1 MNSIRKRMYISVT
14 TTILVVVI
22 MIGIVA
28 SYLCYNATFDSL
40 EQTMQEVAIK
50 SAEVVSKELDTY
62 KTIAVEVG
70 LISRLSAP
78 DITSEEKDKIF
89 DQRIQ
94 MHNLKRINIA
104 TKDGLVVSKKT
115 GASEVIKHLDYFE
128 ASINGDVFVT
138 DPLFDGETFEMY
150 YIVSAPLWKDGIYGS
165 SIEGIVILEIEGRVI
180 SDIASGVVV
189 GEKGFGSIIDDE
201 GYIIGH
207 PDYSKVLGLEN
218 AILKYEADGSGKD
231 LAMLEQDMLSGSTN
245 FGTYKNGREKNL
257 LSYAPIEGTSGWGML
272 VDAPQKEYMRSTY
285 ISIIITAALGL
296 LSIIIS
302 VIVVFRISDKIANPI
317 IACANRLKLLSE
329 GDLHTEVPKTKSKDE
344 TGVLL
349 NSLEITIN
357 EINDIINDISYHLGT
372 IGKGDLTRNVEK
384 EYVGDF
390 KPIEQSLVKILQ
402 SLNYIFTNIGEST
415 EQVASGAQQVAAGA
429 QVLTEGATEQASSIE
444 ELAATINEISER
456 TISNNENAQNGKKIS
471 EEASME
477 VQKGTEH
484 MNQMIAAMS
493 DISESSAQI
502 GRIIKAIED
511 IAFQTNILALN
522 AAVEAA
528 RAGSAG
534 KGFAVVAEEVRNLA
548 SKSAEAASDTTQLIE
563 NSMKTIKRGTD
574 IADVTLKAFNSI
586 VEKANIT
593 VSIVEG
599 IAEASQQQT
608 LSASQINSGIDQIS
622 SVVQTNSATA
632 EESAAASEE
641 LSSQAV
647 CLRDI
652 LSKITVKH
660 SSLSEAAA
668 DEYYE
673 TADEENETCGFGK
686 ADEFDEVNED
696 SKVFEDSEESEN
708 AGSN

>member
-1 MNSIRKRMYISVT
+1 MNSIRKKMYISVT
-14 TTILVVVI
+14 TIILAVVI
-22 MIGIVA
+22 MIGSVA
-28 SYLCYNATFDSL
+28 SYLCYNATFNSL
-40 EQTMQEVAIK
+40 EQTMQEVAKK
-50 SAEVVSKELDTY
+50 SAEVVSKELNTY
-62 KTIAVEVG
+62 KTIAEEVG
-70 LISRLSAP
+70 LISRLSAS

-89 DQRIQ
+89 EQRIQ
-94 MHNLKRINIA
+94 MHNLKRINTA
-104 TKDGLVVSKKT
+104 TKDGLVVSTKT
-115 GASEVIKHLDYFE
+115 GTSEVIKHLDYFE

-165 SIEGIVILEIEGRVI
+165 SIEGIVMLEIDGKVI

-207 PDYSKVLGLEN
+207 PDYSKVLGMEN
-218 AILKYEADGSGKD
+218 AILKYEADGSGED
-231 LAMLEQDMLSGSTN
+231 LAMLEQGMLSGSTN

-257 LSYAPIEGTSGWGML
+257 LSYAPIEGTEGWGML
-272 VDAPQKEYMRSTY
+272 VVTPQKEYMNSTY
-285 ISIIITAALGL
+285 FSIIVTVALAV
-296 LSIIIS
+296 LSIVIS
-302 VIVVFRISDKIANPI
+302 VVVVFKISDKITSPI

-372 IGKGDLTRNVEK
+372 IAGGDLTRHIEK
-384 EYVGDF
+384 NYVGDF
-390 KPIEQSLVKILQ
+390 EPIEQSLIKILQ
-402 SLNYIFTNIGEST
+402 SLNYIFKGIGEST

-429 QVLTEGATEQASSIE
+429 QVLTEGATEQAGSIE
-444 ELAATINEISER
+444 ELAATINEIYER
-456 TISNNENAQNGKKIS
+456 TIANNENAQNGKKIS

-477 VQKGTEH
+477 VQNGTEH
-484 MNQMIAAMS
+484 MNHMIEAMS

-548 SKSAEAASDTTQLIE
+548 SKSAEAAGDTTQLIE

-593 VSIVEG
+593 VSIVEE
-599 IAEASQQQT
+599 IAEASKQQAMA
-608 LSASQINSGIDQIS
+608 ASQINSGIDQIS

-660 SSLSEAAA
+660 SSVKETAENKCCEIDDEDNATYEVSEA
-668 DEYYE
+668 DEAE
-673 TADEENETCGFGK
+673 VDEIKENSQK
-686 ADEFDEVNED
+686 P
-696 SKVFEDSEESEN
+696 EN
-708 AGSN
+708 AGGNL